1 MDCQSFI
8 IICLIILVVIYYL
21 PKNKNDKF
29 KLLDTN
35 YQRISML
42 DNQPASGFMLDTSA
56 PYR

>member
-1 MDCQSFI
+1 MDCQTFI

-21 PKNKNDKF
+21 PKNDRF

-42 DNQPASGFMLDTSA
+42 DNQPASGFLLDTSA